1 MPHRALETDPGMS
14 CGTHGAVVPLFGK
27 LGKITQVERRREGM
41 REGGKEGLRT
51 HRVLLLL

>member
-1 MPHRALETDPGMS
+1 VPHRALETDPGMS